1 MAFCSQCGAQINDDA
16 RFCPACGAQ
25 QAPAQNGAQ
34 NEPGGGQ
41 TQDGYQA
48 YTDPS
53 QSQQQNTQQSAYGQN
68 YGQQQQYGYGQQNPY
83 QQAPMS
89 PEQDAQQNKG
99 IAWLAYLGILFF
111 IPMVA
116 KSDSKF
122 CRFHSNQ
129 GLVLLIFDFIVWI
142 AAAILT
148 AIFIGISWRL
158 YWIASIFSA
167 AAGITILVF
176 VILGIVN
183 AANGKYKELPL
194 IGKIK
199 LIK

>member
-1 MAFCSQCGAQINDDA
+1 MAFCSQCGAQTNDDA

-25 QAPAQNGAQ
+25 QTPAQNNAP
-34 NEPGGGQ
+34 NEPGNGQ
-41 TQDGYQA
+41 QQNQDGYQSYA
-48 YTDPS
+48 DPS
-53 QSQQQNTQQSAYGQN
+53 QNQHTQQN
-68 YGQQQQYGYGQQNPY
+68 YGQQYGYQQQNPY
-83 QQAPMS
+83 QQAPMSS

-129 GLVLLIFDFIVWI
+129 GLVLLIFAAAAYV
-142 AAAILT
+142 AAAIVGALFL
-148 AIFIGISWRL
+148 AI
-158 YWIASIFSA
+158 SIFTFYWMPGLLSGA
-167 AAGITILVF
+167 VSITWLVF
-176 VILGIVN
+176 MIMGIVN
-183 AANGKYKELPL
+183 AANGTYKELPL